1 MWRTRRSCGK
11 RLLEEWLRSQQ
22 TSDLEELCMDSSA
35 PGESRSNSTLRWK
48 TSFFPR
54 QKKSLFPRCSIMN
67 QVPNRS
73 VRAFVPRGTFPVL
86 TSAPTIV
93 PRGTCPPPRS
103 TILLTLLQKI
113 LHQLSH
119 ARLSTVLSVGG
130 TQCKPTLRH
139 FQTPS
144 LVTGTVPTT
153 WNS

>member
-22 TSDLEELCMDSSA
+22 TSDLEELCRDSSA

-48 TSFFPR
+48 TSFFSR
-54 QKKSLFPRCSIMN
+54 QKKTKFPRCSIMN

-73 VRAFVPRGTFPVL
+73 VQAFVPRGTFPVL

-103 TILLTLLQKI
+103 TILLTLLEKFSI
-113 LHQLSH
+113 NCHTCGH
-119 ARLSTVLSVGG
+119 RLSYPLEELNAS
-130 TQCKPTLRH
+130 QRFAASKPL
-139 FQTPS
+139 P
-144 LVTGTVPTT
+144 
-153 WNS
+153 